1 MFVEQQIMRP
11 SVRHRRPARFR
22 PLLAL
27 AVAIIGLIVPPLA
40 SAAPKIEHWALANG
54 AQVFFVENHDLPML
68 AVRVAFD
75 AGSARD
81 PAGRGGLSM
90 LTSGLLNEG
99 SGELDADAVAARF
112 EGLGAEF
119 STSSDRDLAS
129 ISLRTLS
136 DRSLREPALEL
147 IARLIRD
154 PSFPDSALQRE
165 RGRALLALKQADES
179 PGDVATKA
187 FYRQLYGT
195 HPYAAPPEGDEAGLH
210 AITRADLVAF
220 HQRYYVGRN
229 AVLALI
235 GDASR
240 GEAEAIAKQV
250 LGTLPAGETAPPLPK
265 VDNAVRPGNGAD
277 RLIPHP
283 STQTHIVMGEVGMS
297 RTDPD
302 YFPLLVGNYVLGGGG
317 FVSRLTDEIRT
328 QRGLSYSVYSYFYP
342 LREPGPFVVGLQT
355 RNDQRREA
363 LSVARRVEAAFV
375 EQGPTAD
382 ELTAAKKN
390 LTGGF
395 PLRIDSN
402 DKIAEY
408 LTLIGFYHLPL
419 TYLDDFIRNVEAVT
433 ADQVRAA
440 FRRHVHPGNQLTVI
454 VGGAKH

>member
-1 MFVEQQIMRP
+1 MFFFDKNIA
-11 SVRHRRPARFR
+11 RRLRQFP
-22 PLLAL
+22 AL
-27 AVAIIGLIVPPLA
+27 AVAVLGLAGPFH
-40 SAAPKIEHWALANG
+40 AANATPRIEHWVLENG
-54 AQVFFVENHDLPML
+54 AQVYFVENHDLPML

-90 LTSGLLNEG
+90 LASGLLDEG
-99 SGELDADAVAARF
+99 SGDLNADAIAAQF
-112 EGLGAEF
+112 EGVGAEF
-119 STSSDRDLAS
+119 SVTSDRDLAG
-129 ISLRTLS
+129 IGLRTLS
-136 DRSLREPALEL
+136 DRALREPALDL
-147 IARLIRD
+147 FARVIRE
-154 PSFPDSALQRE
+154 PSFPDAALERE

-187 FYRQLYGT
+187 FFRRLYGS
-195 HPYAAPPEGDEAGLH
+195 HPYAAPPEGDEAGLR
-210 AITRADLVAF
+210 AVTRADLVAF
-220 HQRYYVGRN
+220 HHRYYVGRN

-240 GEAEAIAKQV
+240 SEAEAIAKRV
-250 LGTLPAGETAPPLPK
+250 LGSLPAGEVAPALPA
-265 VDNAVRPGNGAD
+265 VDTAVRPANGAD

-283 STQTHIVMGEVGMS
+283 STQTHIMMGEVGMS

-328 QRGLSYSVYSYFYP
+328 KRGLSYSVYSYFYP
-342 LREPGPFVVGLQT
+342 LREPGPFILGLQT

-363 LSVARRVEAAFV
+363 LAIARRVLTTFV
-375 EQGPTAD
+375 EQGPTAA
-382 ELTAAKKN
+382 ELAAAKKN

-402 DKIAEY
+402 GKIAEY

-419 TYLDDFIRNVEAVT
+419 TYLDDFIRNVESVT

-440 FRRHVHPGNQLTVI
+440 FQRHIHPGNELTVI
-454 VGGAKH
+454 VGGARRE